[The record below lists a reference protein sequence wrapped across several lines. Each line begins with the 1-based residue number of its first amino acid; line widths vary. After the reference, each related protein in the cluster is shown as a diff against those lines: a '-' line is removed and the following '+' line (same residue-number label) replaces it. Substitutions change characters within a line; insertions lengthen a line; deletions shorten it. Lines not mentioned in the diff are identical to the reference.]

1 MLITLLGSYITH
13 SLHEAAPT
21 APTDSPQSLTCR
33 ALSPPTPIPLLTPL
47 SPPRHPLFPRLGPL
61 PPAIEE
67 TVDSNR
73 WEHTVSVISKDRIRK
88 EMDDEFRL
96 GVVARGKGSGPHQ
109 PGELRLETRAT
120 VSPGLL
126 LASASSTVPPTLVSS
141 ASLPRYILGLVRA
154 PPEPINT
161 TGSWSHMGTN
171 QYSSIYY
178 VKLPILL
185 PSNATQ
191 TLGESSQHGWPSAK
205 GNLGVENDLW
215 LNGSVE
221 NGRGETK
228 ARSAVYWRSAN
239 SCEGD
244 EPLRLEQYDQLEAVE
259 WEVVQDNQD
268 GPPATFNTPS
278 VSNPEPLTEALVIRQ
293 FASAFFDII
302 GSQLVPTAVQ
312 GV

>member
-1 MLITLLGSYITH
+1 
-13 SLHEAAPT
+13 
-21 APTDSPQSLTCR
+21 
-33 ALSPPTPIPLLTPL
+33 
-47 SPPRHPLFPRLGPL
+47 
-61 PPAIEE
+61 
-67 TVDSNR
+67 
-73 WEHTVSVISKDRIRK
+73 
-88 EMDDEFRL
+88 MDDEFRL
-96 GVVARGKGSGPHQ
+96 GVVARGKGSGPRQ

-126 LASASSTVPPTLVSS
+126 LASASSTVPPTLISS
-141 ASLPRYILGLVRA
+141 ASLPRYILGLVCA
-154 PPEPINT
+154 PPEPTNT

-178 VKLPILL
+178 VELPILL

-191 TLGESSQHGWPSAK
+191 RSGVSSQQGLPPAK

-215 LNGSVE
+215 LNGSVG
-221 NGRGETK
+221 NGLGGTK
-228 ARSAVYWRSAN
+228 ARSAVYWRSAS

-259 WEVVQDNQD
+259 WEIVQDNQD
-268 GPPATFNTPS
+268 GPPSTFNIPS
-278 VSNPEPLTEALVIRQ
+278 VSNPEPLTARKSALVIRQ
-293 FASAFFDII
+293 FASAFFDMI